1 MGFRTGAYAKV
12 WEISPFG
19 DTSTKVRL
27 SISHKNKQTG
37 KYETEFSGF
46 AMFYGAA
53 AKVSK
58 LGEGS
63 RIKLGDCDVTTRFD
77 KEKNKSYTNFKVFS
91 FEEVEDGSGGV
102 TETSVDDG
110 EVDVDVG
117 GKDLPF

>member
-1 MGFRTGAYAKV
+1 MGFRNGAYAKV
-12 WEISPFG
+12 WEISPLG

-53 AKVSK
+53 AKTASR
-58 LGEGS
+58 LSEGN

-102 TETSVDDG
+102 TETPVDDG
-110 EVDVDVG
+110 GADVG